1 MELIYIKLKNGN
13 DIIGIEGAEAI
24 GCCNVENPVQL
35 KIHPTEGFYAQSW
48 LLFSESTSVQIQ
60 DDDIFVKS
68 KANKRAKDCYN
79 SFHEDMIERGFLD
92 DLSYSDAD
100 EAEEQL
106 MAYIDSKDAVKH

>member
-1 MELIYIKLKNGN
+1 MELIYIKLKNGQ
-13 DIIGIEGAEAI
+13 DIIGIEGAEDV

-48 LLFSESTSVQIQ
+48 LLFSESTSVQIK

>member
-1 MELIYIKLKNGN
+1 MELIYIKLKNGH
-13 DIIGIEGAEAI
+13 DIIGIEGAESV
-24 GCCNVENPVQL
+24 GCCNIENPVQL

-48 LLFSESTSVQIQ
+48 LLFSESTSVQIN